1 MQVHLLFVVVCQ
13 MEQSEFLG
21 RVNWSDDV
29 NGNQCAPLSWFE
41 NATKG
46 NLCYLG
52 AEFASCFCLN
62 HIVLD

>member
-13 MEQSEFLG
+13 MEQSKFL
-21 RVNWSDDV
+21 RPENWSDDV

-46 NLCYLG
+46 NLC
-52 AEFASCFCLN
+52 
-62 HIVLD
+62 